1 MTDNKIKIEDF
12 IGLNDVKNQVK
23 TVYWQW
29 KYETGVSQDEI
40 DANDVLDSKWI
51 DG

>member
-1 MTDNKIKIEDF
+1 MFCQEPKVVSIFK
-12 IGLNDVKNQVK
+12 LM
-23 TVYWQW
+23 QW

-51 DG
+51 DGEILLEI